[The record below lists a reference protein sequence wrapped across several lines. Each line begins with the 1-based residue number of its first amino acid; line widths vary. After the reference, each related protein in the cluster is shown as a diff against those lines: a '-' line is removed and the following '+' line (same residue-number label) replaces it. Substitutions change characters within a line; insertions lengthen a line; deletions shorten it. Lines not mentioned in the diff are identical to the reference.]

1 MSEPMPDEEPKRWTA
16 ATVRPDMWVDEK
28 EDPRYAGGVVTD
40 ERSNLIEYLRAYR
53 LTLEMKC
60 AGLSPQ
66 QMAMKSVPPSDMSLL
81 GLVRHLADVERSWF
95 RSVLAGEEAAPLFR
109 TAESREDPWLLAL
122 PEEKVVEE
130 AWQAWRSEVAN
141 AERFVG
147 DAKDLGLLA
156 KSPDSPDLQLREILV
171 HMIEEY
177 ARHCGH
183 ADLIRERIDGRVGQ

>member
-28 EDPRYAGGVVTD
+28 EDPRYAGGEVTD
-40 ERSNLIEYLRAYR
+40 ERSNLIEYLRASR

-95 RSVLAGEEAAPLFR
+95 RSVLAGEETAPLFR

-141 AERFVG
+141 AERFVAQ
-147 DAKDLGLLA
+147 AKDMGLVA
-156 KSPDSPDLQLREILV
+156 KNSDPPKLQLREILV